1 MNAGAIPKLT
11 KSVKESNSLPN
22 SDVPFINLAILPSK
36 ASSNAANTIKVTA
49 REKLPSNEN
58 FINPIKEYEKM
69 KLQIEALEIELDETK
84 AQIEKFNA
92 LN

>member
-1 MNAGAIPKLT
+1 MKLQNLEDKAIDLT
-11 KSVKESNSLPN
+11 NILISNYN
-22 SDVPFINLAILPSK
+22 ILDEYW
-36 ASSNAANTIKVTA
+36 AYH
-49 REKLPSNEN
+49 PSNEN

-84 AQIEKFNA
+84 SQIEKFNA